1 MLAGKHTVRI
11 LLTLALNAGSLF
23 SFAQG
28 HFAPLIASGQ
38 YDEANRRL
46 DREIGTKRNDAEAL
60 YYKAVLLNHPD
71 FAGYNPD
78 SAYICLWEAKKL
90 FGAENNKKKFESL
103 GMTYRSF
110 RELNDS
116 VCKAG
121 LEAAERKGSVEAFDA
136 YLKLYRRALPP
147 YPARAQEG
155 KARAAFRDAAEAGT
169 VEAYERFARSYRTS
183 PLAAEARS
191 IIHALEYDNL
201 GPHPSLEDIQGFI
214 RRFPDSDQA
223 EFLQSQVDSLEFITS
238 VRPDDWTAYRD
249 FLNNFPSNSYSDR
262 AEDELFRI
270 YNSTSDF
277 DTRLDI
283 LEYGATYFS
292 GIHSERM
299 LLDYH
304 DYYLSDGDAIS
315 VKDFYDN
322 FDSPLFDSIRPID
335 FNNAAESEQLLLD
348 RRYDPGRT
356 PAYDHYIKNNPDKDL
371 AFVALQRMVSINI
384 ERHEYQAAIATIQ
397 YYLKTLKGNNAER
410 AKELIALLRN
420 ASGGGKLSFFSD
432 RINSP
437 GEEYSPVLSA
447 DENTLFF
454 CGRYRSGNLGF
465 SLPQKDAANR
475 YEQTVKSK
483 QTASLRTDKQ
493 STSTSSDNTAASTPS
508 RPKGP
513 ANNEDIFVVRRSPS
527 GAWGRPVVDSSLC
540 SEQANEAP
548 LSLSPDG
555 RTLIYFRDGE
565 LWRADLAADSR
576 SWTQQRRLDYPF
588 NQHRWQSDACL
599 TADGRAILF
608 AAESEENYNTTSE
621 HSYHGEYTHASD
633 LYVVYLD
640 EHDSLIGPVNLGPVI
655 NTRYCDRAP
664 FLHADGRTLYFS
676 SSGHGGLG
684 HCDFFVSQRLSDS
697 CWTCWSKPR
706 NLGREINSPY
716 DETELKVSLRGTEGW
731 FYRNYRQQPRNY
743 DLFSVSLP
751 AWAQPD
757 PVLRV
762 SGFVST
768 PDGHPAACDIRWY
781 DNETGAYVGRS
792 SSRHDDGFYTV
803 LLPAGHSYRLSFL
816 SDGAERASASH
827 DARSLRITRHQPNCN
842 ISLH

>member
-1 MLAGKHTVRI
+1 MANGENKYKSL
-11 LLTLALNAGSLF
+11 LLTFSLF
-23 SFAQG
+23 VSALTTTMAQG
-28 HFAPLIASGQ
+28 HFAPLISSGQ

-60 YYKAVLLNHPD
+60 YYKAVLLSRHD
-71 FAGYNPD
+71 YAHYNPD

-116 VCKAG
+116 ICKEG
-121 LEAAERKGSVEAFDA
+121 LEQAEHTATVEAFDN

-147 YPARAQEG
+147 YPSRALEG
-155 KARAAFRDAAEAGT
+155 KARAAFRAAGEEGT

-201 GPHPSLEDIQGFI
+201 GPHPSLEAIQEFI

-223 EFLQSQVDSLEFITS
+223 EFLQSQVDSLEYITS

-249 FLNNFPSNSYSDR
+249 FLNTYPSNSYSDR

-270 YNSTSDF
+270 YNTTTDP

-292 GIHSERM
+292 GIHSEQM

-304 DYYLSDGDAIS
+304 DYFLSDGDAIS
-315 VKDFYDN
+315 VKEFYDN
-322 FDSPLFDSIRPID
+322 YDSPLFDSIRPID
-335 FNNAAESEQLLLD
+335 FKSAAESEQLLLD

-371 AFVALQRMVSINI
+371 AFVALQRMISINI
-384 ERHEYQAAIATIQ
+384 ERHEWQAAIATIQ
-397 YYLKTLKGNNAER
+397 YYQKTLKGANAER
-410 AKELIALLRN
+410 ARDLIALLRSP
-420 ASGGGKLSFFSD
+420 SGGGKVSFFSD
-432 RINSP
+432 RINSA

-447 DENTLFF
+447 DDNTLYF
-454 CGRYRSGNLGF
+454 CGRYRNGNLGF
-465 SLPQKDAANR
+465 SIDKKNTQHELPAQNKKDIP
-475 YEQTVKSK
+475 
-483 QTASLRTDKQ
+483 LRTNRQTGNTPKN
-493 STSTSSDNTAASTPS
+493 STIQ
-508 RPKGP
+508 KGP
-513 ANNEDIFVVRRSPS
+513 ANNEDIFVVRRNAT
-527 GAWGRPVVDSSLC
+527 GGWERPVVDSTLC
-540 SEQANEAP
+540 GEQANEAP
-548 LSLSPDG
+548 LSLSADG
-555 RTLIYFRDGE
+555 RTLLYFRDGE
-565 LWRADLAADSR
+565 LWRAERTADGH
-576 SWTQQRRLDYPF
+576 SWREQRRLDYPF
-588 NQHRWQSDACL
+588 NQNLWQSDACL

-640 EHDSLIGPVNLGPVI
+640 ANDSVVGPLNLGPVI
-655 NTRYCDRAP
+655 NTRYCDRSP
-664 FLHADGRTLYFS
+664 YLHADGRTLYFS

-706 NLGREINSPY
+706 NLGREINGPY
-716 DETELKVSLRGTEGW
+716 DETELKVSLRGSEGY
-731 FYRNYRQQPRNY
+731 FYRNYRKQPRNY
-743 DLFSVSLP
+743 DLFSVTLP
-751 AWAQPD
+751 TWAQPD
-757 PVLRV
+757 PILRV
-762 SGFVST
+762 SGRVTNASGQ
-768 PDGHPAACDIRWY
+768 PVRCDIRWFDAENGNY
-781 DNETGAYVGRS
+781 LGRS
-792 SSRHDDGFYTV
+792 SSHEEDGFYSV
-803 LLPAGHSYRLSFL
+803 LLPAGHTYRLRFL
-816 SDGAERASASH
+816 LDGTEAATSSH
-827 DARSLRITRHQPNCN
+827 DTRSLRMTRHLPNCDVTVR
-842 ISLH
+842 